1 MTHLTSS
8 EIIDKVGMLTFQ
20 FVKNYICAN
29 AAVFVDAEYED
40 DFIIR
45 RKNIVIGR
53 GNIRKRKSLKLPPGA

>member
-40 DFIIR
+40 ESDARTLALSEEI
-45 RKNIVIGR
+45 
-53 GNIRKRKSLKLPPGA
+53 